1 MNVKCYRKFRDHAG
15 RLHRVEMNRDEIR
28 ERVVYWASIP
38 FVAIG
43 MLIVMSFAAGIII

>member
-1 MNVKCYRKFRDHAG
+1 MYRVFKDHAG
-15 RLHRVEMNRDEIR
+15 RMHRVEMNRDEIR

-38 FVAIG
+38 AVAIG

>member
-1 MNVKCYRKFRDHAG
+1 MYRVFKDHAG
-15 RLHRVEMNRDEIR
+15 RMHRVEMNRDEIR

-38 FVAIG
+38 VVAIG